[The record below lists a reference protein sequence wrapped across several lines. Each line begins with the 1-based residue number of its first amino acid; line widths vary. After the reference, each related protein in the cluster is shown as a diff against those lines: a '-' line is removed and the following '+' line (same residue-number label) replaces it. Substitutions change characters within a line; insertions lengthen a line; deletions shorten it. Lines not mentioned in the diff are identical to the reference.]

1 MNINQTILELRK
13 ERGLSQKSVAD
24 AVGISQSTIAKIE
37 INRNEA
43 TASTIRKL
51 ADFFGVSADYLLG
64 RSDEYLGAVP
74 VLPTAPQLS
83 AEEREIITMYA
94 SLPPAGKKLVRQT
107 LETLTD
113 TTSSAGSGQTYKKA

>member
-1 MNINQTILELRK
+1 MTINQTILELRK

-51 ADFFGVSADYLLG
+51 ADFFGVSSDYLLG
-64 RSDEYLGAVP
+64 RTDDFGAIAPPSAVP
-74 VLPTAPQLS
+74 ALS
-83 AEEREIITMYA
+83 AEEREILALYSNLDYM
-94 SLPPAGKKLVRQT
+94 GKKLVRQT
-107 LETLTD
+107 LETLNGGA
-113 TTSSAGSGQTYKKA
+113 SSSVHKKGAQ

>member
-1 MNINQTILELRK
+1 MTINQTILELRK

-51 ADFFGVSADYLLG
+51 ADFFGVSSDYLLG
-64 RSDEYLGAVP
+64 RTDDFGAIAPPSDVP
-74 VLPTAPQLS
+74 ALS
-83 AEEREIITMYA
+83 AEEREILALYSNLDYM
-94 SLPPAGKKLVRQT
+94 GKKLVRQT
-107 LETLTD
+107 LETLNGGA
-113 TTSSAGSGQTYKKA
+113 SSSVHKKGAQ

>member
-1 MNINQTILELRK
+1 MTINQTILELRK
-13 ERGLSQKSVAD
+13 EKGLSQKVVAD

-64 RSDEYLGAVP
+64 RSDDLGGIAVS
-74 VLPTAPQLS
+74 PTAPALS
-83 AEEREIITMYA
+83 EEERQLLA
-94 SLPPAGKKLVRQT
+94 LF
-107 LETLTD
+107 
-113 TTSSAGSGQTYKKA
+113 GQMTHVQRVKVLAYSEGLLSTGTAANAPKNLA